1 MPYLTLTKRKL
12 TDKFKES
19 VHQEF
24 ERFMRNEMEDIE
36 KDNYI
41 NSKRYKNMIS
51 EISKLL
57 IEEILKK
64 K

>member
-1 MPYLTLTKRKL
+1 M